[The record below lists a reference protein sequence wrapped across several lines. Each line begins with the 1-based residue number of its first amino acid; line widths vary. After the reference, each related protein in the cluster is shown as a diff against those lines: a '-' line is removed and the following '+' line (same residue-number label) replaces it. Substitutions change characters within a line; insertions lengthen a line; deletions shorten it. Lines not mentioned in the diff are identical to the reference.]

1 MSRWKQ
7 YLVFGGSV
15 YLIQTDLVQGVLHG
29 KGFYIGLFSF
39 IGVLLIVAVIQTI
52 RLKKR

>member
-15 YLIQTDLVQGVLHG
+15 YLIQTDLVQGVLHD
-29 KGFYIGLFSF
+29 KGFCIGLFLF
-39 IGVLLIVAVIQTI
+39 IGVLLIAAVIQTI